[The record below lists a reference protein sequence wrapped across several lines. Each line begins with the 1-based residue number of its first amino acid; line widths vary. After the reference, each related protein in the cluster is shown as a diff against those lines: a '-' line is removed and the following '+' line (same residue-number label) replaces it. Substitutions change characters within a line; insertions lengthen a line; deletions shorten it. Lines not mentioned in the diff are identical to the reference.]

1 MDLEIIVLNKVS
13 QRKTNMIISYIQILK
28 NNTNEFIYK
37 IETGSQI
44 WKINLHLPKRMGRG
58 VWN

>member
-1 MDLEIIVLNKVS
+1 
-13 QRKTNMIISYIQILK
+13 MIISYIQILK
-28 NNTNEFIYK
+28 NNTNESIYK

-44 WKINLHLPKRMGRG
+44 WKINLYLPKRMGRG